1 MGCIKRMGWQN
12 SAVNGVLLID
22 KPADFTSFDVCA
34 VVRGM
39 LRTKKVGHSGTL
51 DPMATGVLPILVG
64 SATRA
69 LDLIP
74 SHDKTYIAG
83 FRLGVRTDT
92 LDVTGK
98 VVCEIKAAIDGE
110 RLSSVA
116 GEFVGDIM
124 QTPPMYSAVSVNGKK
139 LYDLARQGVEV
150 ERPNRPVT
158 IYSINVDEYDA
169 ESACGVITVRCSK
182 GTYIRTLIDDIGQR
196 LGCGAV
202 LTSLRRTVASG
213 MDISQCMTLA
223 QAQEYKNEGS
233 LESRLLPV
241 DTIFEC
247 YPALYIS
254 DNQAVRFNN
263 GAALAL
269 DRLHP
274 PVIDGKRQEVKLSSD
289 IYKDESLYRVYS
301 HSDKKFLGLGVKRI
315 DELRVCKRF

>member
-1 MGCIKRMGWQN
+1 MGWQN
-12 SAVNGVLLID
+12 SAVNGILLID
-22 KPADFTSFDVCA
+22 KPTDFTSFDVCA

-74 SHDKTYIAG
+74 SHDKTYVAG
-83 FRLGVRTDT
+83 FQLGVRTDT
-92 LDVTGK
+92 LDITGK
-98 VVCEIKAAIDGE
+98 ILAENQAEVEENALRAVIEQFA
-110 RLSSVA
+110 
-116 GEFVGDIM
+116 GDIL
-124 QTPPMYSAVSVNGKK
+124 QVPPMYSAVSVGGKK

-150 ERPNRPVT
+150 EREARPVT
-158 IYSINVDEYDA
+158 IYNISLDEYNA
-169 ESACGVITVRCSK
+169 ENASGILTVHCSK
-182 GTYIRTLIDDIGQR
+182 GTYIRTLIDDIGQT

-202 LTSLRRTVASG
+202 LTSLRRTMASG
-213 MDISQCMTLA
+213 IDIGACMTLQ
-223 QAQEYKNEGS
+223 QAQEYKNEGV
-233 LESRLLPV
+233 LESKLRPV
-241 DTIFEC
+241 DTIFDC

-274 PVIDGKRQEVKLSSD
+274 PVTDGVKQQDKLSAAR
-289 IYKDESLYRVYS
+289 YPEGSLYRVYARTNQQ
-301 HSDKKFLGLGVKRI
+301 FLGLGVKKI
-315 DELRVCKRF
+315 DELRVSKRF

>member
-124 QTPPMYSAVSVNGKK
+124 
-139 LYDLARQGVEV
+139 
-150 ERPNRPVT
+150 
-158 IYSINVDEYDA
+158 
-169 ESACGVITVRCSK
+169 
-182 GTYIRTLIDDIGQR
+182 
-196 LGCGAV
+196 
-202 LTSLRRTVASG
+202 
-213 MDISQCMTLA
+213 
-223 QAQEYKNEGS
+223 
-233 LESRLLPV
+233 
-241 DTIFEC
+241 
-247 YPALYIS
+247 
-254 DNQAVRFNN
+254 
-263 GAALAL
+263 
-269 DRLHP
+269 
-274 PVIDGKRQEVKLSSD
+274 
-289 IYKDESLYRVYS
+289 
-301 HSDKKFLGLGVKRI
+301 
-315 DELRVCKRF
+315 

>member
-1 MGCIKRMGWQN
+1 MGWQN
-12 SAVNGVLLID
+12 SNVNGILLID
-22 KPADFTSFDVCA
+22 KPTDFTSFDVCA

-39 LRTKKVGHSGTL
+39 LHTKKVGHSGTL

-74 SHDKTYIAG
+74 SHDKTYVAG
-83 FRLGVRTDT
+83 FRLGICTDT
-92 LDVTGK
+92 LDITGK
-98 VVCEIKAAIDGE
+98 VLSESKAEVDEETLRTIIQ
-110 RLSSVA
+110 
-116 GEFVGDIM
+116 EFSGDIM
-124 QTPPMYSAVSVNGKK
+124 QVPPMYSAVSVGGQK

-150 ERPNRPVT
+150 ERQARPVT
-158 IYSINVDEYDA
+158 IYRISLDEYDRH
-169 ESACGVITVRCSK
+169 SASGIITVHCSK

-202 LTSLRRTVASG
+202 LTSLRRTMASG
-213 MDISQCMTLA
+213 IDIGECMTLT
-223 QAQEYKNEGS
+223 QAQEYKNKGS
-233 LESRLLPV
+233 LETKLLAV
-241 DTIFEC
+241 DTIFAC

-254 DNQAVRFNN
+254 DNQTTRFNN

-274 PVIDGKRQEVKLSSD
+274 PVIDGVRQQEKLSAD
-289 IYKDESLYRVYS
+289 IYKENSLYRVYAR
-301 HSDKKFLGLGVKRI
+301 SDKKFLGLGVKKI

>member
-1 MGCIKRMGWQN
+1 MGWQN
-12 SAVNGVLLID
+12 SAVNGILLID
-22 KPADFTSFDVCA
+22 KPTDFTSFDVCA

-39 LRTKKVGHSGTL
+39 LHTKKVGHSGTL

-74 SHDKTYIAG
+74 SHDKTYTAG
-83 FRLGVRTDT
+83 FRLGMRTDT
-92 LDVTGK
+92 LDITGK
-98 VVCEIKAAIDGE
+98 IISDSKVEISEESLRTVIN
-110 RLSSVA
+110 
-116 GEFVGDIM
+116 EFVGDIM
-124 QTPPMYSAVSVNGKK
+124 QVPPMYSAVSVNGKK

-150 ERPNRPVT
+150 EREARPVT
-158 IYSINVDEYDA
+158 VYSINLDAYDV
-169 ESACGVITVRCSK
+169 ESASGVMTVHCSK

-202 LTSLRRTVASG
+202 LTSLRRTAASG
-213 MDISQCMTLA
+213 IDISQCMTLA

-233 LESRLLPV
+233 LESKLLPV

-274 PVIDGKRQEVKLSSD
+274 PVINGVKQEAKLSSD

-301 HSDKKFLGLGVKRI
+301 RSEKKFLGLGVKKI